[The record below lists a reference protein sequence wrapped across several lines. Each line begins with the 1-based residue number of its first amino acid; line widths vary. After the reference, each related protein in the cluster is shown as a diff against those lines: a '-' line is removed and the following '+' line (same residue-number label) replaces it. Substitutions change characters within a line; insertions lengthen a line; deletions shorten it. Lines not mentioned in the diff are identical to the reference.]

1 MLVTTASHNHWSAAL
16 RSEAL
21 VGFLREATCHSRQA
35 LGHVSDQAVAW
46 QPFAH
51 GHSISAMLLHVADQE
66 SLVVEEVILGGVR
79 SEIMLELFGSDLSTV
94 ERGAWP
100 KPMSESLE
108 WHYSIQDAVR
118 GRTEDVLTEEDPTRL
133 VHHPKWG
140 EITIAT
146 AVLHLVQ
153 HEAYHA
159 GQMALHKLHYGWG
172 GVEPEMAA

>member
-1 MLVTTASHNHWSAAL
+1 MLLITASDNHWSAGL
-16 RSEAL
+16 PSEAL
-21 VGFLREATCHSRQA
+21 IGVLREGTLHSRSG
-35 LGHVSDQAVAW
+35 LGHVSDLAVAW

-66 SLVVEEVILGGVR
+66 SLVIEEVILRGER
-79 SEIMLELFGSDLSTV
+79 SEVMLELFGSDLSTV

-100 KPMSESLE
+100 KPMTESLE
-108 WHYSIQDAVR
+108 WHYAIQDAVR
-118 GRTEDVLTEEDPTRL
+118 DRTEDVLAQEDPGRL
-133 VHHPKWG
+133 VNHPKWG
-140 EITIAT
+140 QLTIAS
-146 AVLHLVQ
+146 AILHLVQ